1 MADGNNTCK
10 TCRYW
15 LDQSIIGLCR
25 RNPKNEHKHQHE
37 WCGEF
42 AVNHKFTSEVS
53 GYLPPDVV
61 VSVVPE
67 PRQKRKYTRRQDV
80 KAAA

>member
-1 MADGNNTCK
+1 MAGSNNTCK
-10 TCRYW
+10 TCIYW

-42 AVNHKFTSEVS
+42 SGATLELVVDTSVAK
-53 GYLPPDVV
+53 V
-61 VSVVPE
+61 
-67 PRQKRKYTRRQDV
+67 KRKYTRRTDV